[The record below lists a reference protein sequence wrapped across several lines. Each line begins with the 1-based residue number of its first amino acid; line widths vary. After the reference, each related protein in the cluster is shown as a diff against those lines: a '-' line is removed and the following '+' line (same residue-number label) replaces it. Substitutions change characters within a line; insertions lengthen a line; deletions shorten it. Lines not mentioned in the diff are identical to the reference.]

1 MQNFILDINLLQ
13 AQETGLIS
21 LENMQIITIIF
32 QLVIAISILNV
43 WVLKFETIAND
54 FKTFNF
60 PDWFRN
66 IVGIAKGLLCVM
78 LIGGIWMYQLAVI
91 ASLSISLFMLV
102 AVIAHYIAK
111 HSFSK
116 TLPALGLCL
125 LCFLVAYLSWHYKF
139 KG

>member
-1 MQNFILDINLLQ
+1 MQNFILGINLLQ
-13 AQETGLIS
+13 AQNTGLFS
-21 LENMQIITIIF
+21 LENIQIIAIVC

-43 WVLKFETIAND
+43 WVLRFETMAND

-66 IVGIAKGLLCVM
+66 VVGIAKGLLCVL
-78 LIGGIWMYQLAVI
+78 LISGIWMYQMAII
-91 ASLSISLFMLV
+91 ASLSIAIIMLV

-111 HSFSK
+111 HSLAK

-125 LCFLVAYLSWHYKF
+125 LCLVVALLSWHYKF